1 MAGLAGCYGGADQSL
16 ASNGNDKGGVIAAA
30 RLPYAARAP
39 LEPALSP
46 PLASAQSGRVCF
58 PLCGLSK
65 PIGFTFNLVDMRIA
79 ATAIAHKLTLVTEN
93 RKGFPMLEVT
103 LLDPPS
109 N

>member
-1 MAGLAGCYGGADQSL
+1 
-16 ASNGNDKGGVIAAA
+16 
-30 RLPYAARAP
+30 
-39 LEPALSP
+39 
-46 PLASAQSGRVCF
+46 
-58 PLCGLSK
+58 LCGLSK